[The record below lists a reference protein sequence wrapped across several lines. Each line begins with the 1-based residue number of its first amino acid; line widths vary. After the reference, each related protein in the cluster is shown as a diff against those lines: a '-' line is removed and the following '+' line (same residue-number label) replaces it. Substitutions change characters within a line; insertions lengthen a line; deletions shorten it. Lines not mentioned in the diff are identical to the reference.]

1 MQLVFHSFHAG
12 GNTAD
17 KFKEI
22 KRQVGERFVRM
33 SDGSTLPEIN
43 IPATMKSYAAN
54 TAMWISCP
62 NSSKKESCWGAFA
75 VRPDGVVVGRL
86 RRNVAGVLI
95 TAKDSEEQFY
105 DSTAAWRD
113 RTMSGVFHSGRL
125 VKDGRSD
132 NRKSL

>member
-33 SDGSTLPEIN
+33 SDGSMLPEIN

-62 NSSKKESCWGAFA
+62 NSSKKRA
-75 VRPDGVVVGRL
+75 VGGPLQCAR
-86 RRNVAGVLI
+86 
-95 TAKDSEEQFY
+95 TALWLDACGGMLQVY
-105 DSTAAWRD
+105 
-113 RTMSGVFHSGRL
+113 
-125 VKDGRSD
+125 
-132 NRKSL
+132 